1 MSSPLFHVTI
11 PPSSLPGHQLYP
23 KLAMVKLED
32 PQLQPMVEKKGCEK
46 MLASMRDCLVNSHTW
61 DKCNEEFQKFHECIN
76 TKYFEDTDTKE
87 IGEDALVV
95 EKQAEMKSEDEME
108 VVMDCEDDQKD
119 VSLADLNEPEGS
131 KDVTIVNESE
141 DRKFEDID
149 EEKPVDEEDK
159 NENKDSFRI
168 KIVNKDVED
177 GDGEDLLFNVSVK
190 SKPDKM
196 K

>member
-1 MSSPLFHVTI
+1 
-11 PPSSLPGHQLYP
+11 
-23 KLAMVKLED
+23 
-32 PQLQPMVEKKGCEK
+32 
-46 MLASMRDCLVNSHTW
+46 MRDCLVNSHTW

-95 EKQAEMKSEDEME
+95 EKQAEMKSEDEIK

-119 VSLADLNEPEGS
+119 VSLVDLNEPEGS

-177 GDGEDLLFNVSVK
+177 VDGEDLLFNVSVK